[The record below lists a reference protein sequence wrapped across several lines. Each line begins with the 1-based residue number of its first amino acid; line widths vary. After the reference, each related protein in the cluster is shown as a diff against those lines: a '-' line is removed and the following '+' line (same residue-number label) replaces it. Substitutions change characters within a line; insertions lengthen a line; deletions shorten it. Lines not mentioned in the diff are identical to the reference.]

1 MKQSIHWV
9 LIAIAIILSIGIVPP
24 VYGETLLST
33 GVRFD
38 SFSDD
43 LAEETNGTEF
53 TVPIGIAYSR
63 GEDFSISIETAY
75 SSAHVNQ
82 ADGSGSDLSS
92 FTDTLLSGTYTIPG
106 LPLLV
111 TCGVDVNLPTGKE
124 RLSVEEES
132 ATPGEDDLLEV
143 STFGEGLNLG
153 ANLSVIKQFEKMTL
167 GANAAYAY
175 KGEYDPT
182 EGVEDDDL
190 DPGDQVLV
198 AGMLNWKMSSQ
209 VTFGTFLLYSYFSTD
224 KVNGKKDF
232 QEGSSV
238 TIGGNVRYTRGPFG
252 VTFSL
257 QDTIPQK
264 NKELIGGSLKTE
276 AKNSNNN
283 TLSAALDVS
292 YTYSSAFTFHTVGDI
307 RYYSESERKD
317 EGSGLP
323 YAGTRVRYSFGPGVT
338 YVMRDNLWCYALA
351 KYLLLN
357 EDNDLNVEQDRT
369 YQGVNVNV
377 GITYRF

>member
-9 LIAIAIILSIGIVPP
+9 LIAIAVILSIGVVPS
-24 VYGETLLST
+24 VYGEIVLST
-33 GVRFD
+33 SVLFD

-43 LAEETNGTEF
+43 LAEETDGSEF
-53 TVPIGIAYSR
+53 TVPIGIAYTR

-92 FTDTLLSGTYTIPG
+92 FTDTLLSVTYTIPG
-106 LPLLV
+106 LPFLV

-124 RLSVEEES
+124 QLSIEEES
-132 ATPGEDDLLEV
+132 ATPGEDDLLGV

-153 ANLSVIKQFEKMTL
+153 GNLSAIKEFEKIAL
-167 GANAAYAY
+167 GTNVAYVY

-182 EGVEDDDL
+182 KDVEDDDL
-190 DPGDQVLV
+190 DPGDQFLV
-198 AGMLNWKMSSQ
+198 TGILNWKMSSQ
-209 VTFGTFLLYSYFSTD
+209 VTFGTFLLYSYFLTD
-224 KVNGKKDF
+224 KVNGRKDF

-238 TIGGNVRYTRGPFG
+238 TIGGNVRYTRGPLG
-252 VTFSL
+252 ITFSL

-264 NKELIGGSLKTE
+264 NRELTEGSLKTE

-283 TLSAALDVS
+283 TMSAALDVS
-292 YTYSSAFTFHTVGDI
+292 YTYSSTLIFHAVGDI
-307 RYYSESERKD
+307 RYYSESERED
-317 EGSGLP
+317 AVSGLP
-323 YAGTRVRYSFGPGVT
+323 YAGTRARYSFGPGVT
-338 YVMRDNLWCYALA
+338 YIMRDNLWCYALA

-357 EDNDLNVEQDRT
+357 EDNDLNIEQDRT
-369 YQGVNVNV
+369 YQGVNINV
-377 GITYRF
+377 GVTYRF